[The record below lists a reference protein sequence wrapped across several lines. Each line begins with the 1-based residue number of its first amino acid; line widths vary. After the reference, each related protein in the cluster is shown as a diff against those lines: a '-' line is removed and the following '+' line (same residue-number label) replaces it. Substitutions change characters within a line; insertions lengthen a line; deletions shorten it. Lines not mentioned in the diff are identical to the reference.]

1 MSNTTKACNR
11 FSNENIF
18 KEREKEFLKNEKS
31 FSMKNKNKTSIDFFF
46 KKKKEVKRNYVYSS
60 FLSTSTTSLL
70 KEISDISVRQNLWNK
85 IFSNFNELKQ
95 KNEEKKNDTSKSNN
109 IYSIKKYNI
118 GLRNEMY
125 LTGFHYINNSKY
137 LSSYNKN
144 NDSSIKEND
153 FNKIK
158 KKLINKEKNIENI
171 MHNTQSKSFLLSN
184 NSTKNKNTYLLKYFE
199 EQKNIFSKKDKKDMN
214 ISFKL
219 DNKLNERNHK
229 NILIKIKT
237 KKINIKKDSLDT
249 FMTKLRAFTILK
261 HETKENDKKK
271 SNIINNYQN
280 KVYYYNDKY
289 KSLNKNIVFLN
300 KKFYGKLNEYM
311 KFINTKIDE
320 EKKRDIHLINKIIF
334 LRDKIKQLNDK
345 LKSKEYEKNTI
356 LKWIYFQIQ
365 VKEKILTI
373 PSYYKD
379 IIENKTQKNKKIE
392 EKPNKIPNKIIRMS
406 LKPNIKVSKKL
417 NLEGFNQR
425 KSFKVKRFLNQSQ
438 KDLTSLKEFVN
449 KSEKCIDATDEETK
463 KVNNYLKFP
472 IFNDIN
478 ELIDTLEF
486 IQNEITFKIKDYYEL
501 RIQIF
506 SYRNILS
513 KYQNDLEMNKI
524 NYEKNIEIK
533 DKELEQIKE
542 LNDSHNIEK
551 IGVKQYQKKS
561 KSLKILSLDMNK
573 KINIY
578 DYPLIYKIDS
588 IYEKCKFLNLEINI
602 DIKSFGD
609 EKERTPLALDLL
621 YKMKYITQTINIIF
635 NEFKYYRE
643 HDKYKSEI
651 IKQTKWELDKQHKAA
666 KSLEQKIK
674 EKERAF
680 KLLNKINEKSNKI
693 LFIPKKKVDMNKS
706 IPKKSIIKKLE
717 FEKDTSFLVF

>member
-1 MSNTTKACNR
+1 MSKTTKACNR

-18 KEREKEFLKNEKS
+18 KEREKDFLKNEKTL
-31 FSMKNKNKTSIDFFF
+31 SMKNKNKTSIDFFF
-46 KKKKEVKRNYVYSS
+46 KKKKEKRNYVYSS
-60 FLSTSTTSLL
+60 FLSTSTTFLL
-70 KEISDISVRQNLWNK
+70 KEISDISIRQNLWDK

-95 KNEEKKNDTSKSNN
+95 KNEERKNDTSKSNN
-109 IYSIKKYNI
+109 IYHKNNYNI

-125 LTGFHYINNSKY
+125 LTGFHSINNSKY

-144 NDSSIKEND
+144 NDSSINMND

-158 KKLINKEKNIENI
+158 KNLINKERTIENI

-184 NSTKNKNTYLLKYFE
+184 NSTKNKNANLLKYFE
-199 EQKNIFSKKDKKDMN
+199 EQKNIFSKINKKGMN
-214 ISFKL
+214 LSFKL
-219 DNKLNERNHK
+219 DSKLDERTHK
-229 NILIKIKT
+229 DLLIKIKT
-237 KKINIKKDSLDT
+237 KKINVKKESLDN

-261 HETKENDKKK
+261 NETKTNDEKK

-300 KKFYGKLNEYM
+300 RKFQVKLNEYM
-311 KFINTKIDE
+311 KFINIKIDE
-320 EKKRDIHLINKIIF
+320 ERKRDAHLINKI
-334 LRDKIKQLNDK
+334 LYLSNKIKQLNNK
-345 LKSKEYEKNTI
+345 LKAKEYQKNTI

-365 VKEKILTI
+365 VKEKILSI

-379 IIENKTQKNKKIE
+379 IIENKTEKNKKIE
-392 EKPNKIPNKIIRMS
+392 EKPNKLIRMS

-417 NLEGFNQR
+417 NMEGFNQR

-438 KDLTSLKEFVN
+438 KDLSSLKEFMN
-449 KSEKCIDATDEETK
+449 KPEKCIDATDEEIK
-463 KVNNYLKFP
+463 KINDYLKYP
-472 IFNDIN
+472 IFKDIN

-486 IQNEITFKIKDYYEL
+486 IQNEIIFKSKDYYEL
-501 RIQIF
+501 RNQIF
-506 SYRNILS
+506 TDRNILS

-533 DKELEQIKE
+533 KKELDQIKE
-542 LNDSHNIEK
+542 LNNSHNIEK
-551 IGVKQYQKKS
+551 INVKLYQKKS

-578 DYPLIYKIDS
+578 DYPLIYKIES
-588 IYEKCKFLNLEINI
+588 IYEKCKFLNLEIKI
-602 DIKSFGD
+602 DLGE
-609 EKERTPLALDLL
+609 EKDSTPLAIDLL
-621 YKMKYITQTINIIF
+621 YKLKYITKTINIIS
-635 NEFKYYRE
+635 NKFKYYKE
-643 HDKYKSEI
+643 HDKYKREI
-651 IKQTKWELDKQHKAA
+651 IKQMKYEIDMHHKAA

-706 IPKKSIIKKLE
+706 CPKKNIIKKLKS
-717 FEKDTSFLVF
+717 EKDTSFLEF